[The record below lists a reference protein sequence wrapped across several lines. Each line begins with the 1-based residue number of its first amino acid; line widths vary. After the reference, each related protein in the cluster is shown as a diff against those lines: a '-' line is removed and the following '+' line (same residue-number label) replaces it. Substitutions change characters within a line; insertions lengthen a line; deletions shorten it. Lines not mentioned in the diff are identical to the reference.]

1 MEVVYLEY
9 PENYILPSGI
19 NSSVLAL
26 GFFDG
31 VHVGHKEILNVA
43 KRIATV
49 KKLDFAVMTF
59 HPHPSQVINKNKQ
72 SRINHYLTPLSVK
85 KEILQDMGVDKL
97 YIINFNLPF
106 SKLSYKEFMDI
117 FISGVNAKHVVA
129 GFDFKYGYKGLGN
142 MKQLAADGKG
152 KFEVTTVS
160 KVEQHHQ
167 KISSTLIRQFLSSGH
182 VHKIRDYLGNDYEIM
197 GNIRDLITVTNN
209 NHQGDLL
216 ILSIKDEYLMPV
228 TGMYK
233 IEVDIDHQRYA
244 GVCTI
249 PFKSEN
255 GYLEVLLNDR
265 IKRNDILDENIK
277 IIWKEQIETIRVSI

>member
-9 PENYILPSGI
+9 PENYILPSDI
-19 NSSVLAL
+19 NSCVLAL

-31 VHVGHKEILNVA
+31 VHVGHKEILNMT
-43 KRIATV
+43 KKIATV
-49 KKLDFAVMTF
+49 KKLDFSVMTF
-59 HPHPSQVINKNKQ
+59 HPHPSQIVNKNKKN
-72 SRINHYLTPLSVK
+72 RINHYLTPLSVK

-106 SKLSYKEFMDI
+106 SKLSYKEFMNI

-129 GFDFKYGYKGLGN
+129 GFDFKYGYRGLGN

-152 KFEVTTVS
+152 EFEVTTVS
-160 KVEQHHQ
+160 KVEQHYQ
-167 KISSTLIRQFLSSGH
+167 KISSTLIRQLLSTGQ
-182 VHKIRDYLGNDYEIM
+182 VHKIRNYLGNDYKIM
-197 GNIRDLITVTNN
+197 GKIRELITVTNN
-209 NHQGDLL
+209 HHQSDLL
-216 ILSIKDEYLMPV
+216 ILSIKEEYLMPV
-228 TGMYK
+228 TGIYK
-233 IEVDIDHQRYA
+233 IEADIGHQRYI

-265 IKRNDILDENIK
+265 IKRNDTLDENIK
-277 IIWKEQIETIRVSI
+277 IIWKEQIETVRVSI